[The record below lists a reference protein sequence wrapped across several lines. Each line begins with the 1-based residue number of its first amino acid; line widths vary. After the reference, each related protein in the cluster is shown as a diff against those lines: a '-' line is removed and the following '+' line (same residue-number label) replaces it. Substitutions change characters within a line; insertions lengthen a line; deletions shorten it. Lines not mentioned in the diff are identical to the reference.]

1 MRNRYFVFVGVTNY
15 GGMGNVGGGCLN
27 GIPPSI
33 HTNGLLPSNLQPHRT
48 LPSMIPFGRS
58 NSLGRSLPP
67 IPSGN
72 VGMNN
77 KATIKPAPTLVRRRT
92 FEDDNDQRTD
102 WI

>member
-1 MRNRYFVFVGVTNY
+1 MPNY
-15 GGMGNVGGGCLN
+15 GGMGNVGLN
-27 GIPPSI
+27 GVPPSM

-67 IPSGN
+67 VPSGN
-72 VGMNN
+72 NVTINN
-77 KATIKPAPTLVRRRT
+77 KATIKPAGPTLARRRT
-92 FEDDNDQRTD
+92 FEDENDQRTD

>member
-1 MRNRYFVFVGVTNY
+1 MRCLFTGLMGGY
-15 GGMGNVGGGCLN
+15 GGMGNNIGCLN

-33 HTNGLLPSNLQPHRT
+33 HTNGHLPGNGQQQPHRT

-72 VGMNN
+72 VGIAN
-77 KATIKPAPTLVRRRT
+77 KQTIKPPGPTLVRRRT
-92 FEDDNDQRTD
+92 FEDENDQRTD